1 MVAGYTEGVG
11 GVSGVEPRTEGGDGK
26 KERKAEGTMLVQGAE
41 VKGVC
46 AQVGYV
52 RPGEIVR

>member
-1 MVAGYTEGVG
+1 MKNRGPRGVTG
-11 GVSGVEPRTEGGDGK
+11 RK
-26 KERKAEGTMLVQGAE
+26 KGRKEERKAEGTMLAQGAE